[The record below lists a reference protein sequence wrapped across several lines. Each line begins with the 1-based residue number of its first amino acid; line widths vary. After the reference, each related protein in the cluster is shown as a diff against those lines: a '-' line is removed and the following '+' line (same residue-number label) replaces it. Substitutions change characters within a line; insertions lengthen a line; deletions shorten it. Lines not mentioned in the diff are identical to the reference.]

1 MTIEINPDI
10 RWIQRFDNYKRALAQ
25 LTKFMVRPSLNE
37 LEEQG
42 LVQSFE
48 YTHEL
53 AWKVQKDFLESQGV
67 TDLFGSRNVAREA
80 FRTGLIKN
88 GELWMKMI
96 ESRNLTSHTYH
107 EEVTQKIIQAV
118 KSAYFDEFCWLAQ
131 RFEGLINQQ
140 ENP

>member
-1 MTIEINPDI
+1 MITETNQDI

-53 AWKVQKDFLESQGV
+53 AWKVQKDFLES
-67 TDLFGSRNVAREA
+67 
-80 FRTGLIKN
+80 
-88 GELWMKMI
+88 
-96 ESRNLTSHTYH
+96 
-107 EEVTQKIIQAV
+107 
-118 KSAYFDEFCWLAQ
+118 
-131 RFEGLINQQ
+131 
-140 ENP
+140 